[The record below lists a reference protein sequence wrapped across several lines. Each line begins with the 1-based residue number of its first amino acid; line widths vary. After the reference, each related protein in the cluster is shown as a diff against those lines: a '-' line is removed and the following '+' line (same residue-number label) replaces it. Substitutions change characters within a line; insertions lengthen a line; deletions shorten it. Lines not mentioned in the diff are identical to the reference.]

1 MKYISLGTAT
11 LDLCIMQIEL
21 FIFIFIIDKVKAQS
35 ELQREVI
42 VLPIQRNAD
51 VKQIR

>member
-1 MKYISLGTAT
+1 MKYISLRTAT

-21 FIFIFIIDKVKAQS
+21 FIFIIDKVKAQS

-51 VKQIR
+51 VEQIR